1 MRNFIIFFHEKTGT
15 SPLVRLLDKFDL
27 ITILH
32 QENHTGFEPFDRHRC
47 GRMSLSNLKKCL
59 DIIFNQGPRNTEQ
72 LNRIYTATA
81 KRPLDII
88 CEKGVVGFKMRFTP
102 PNPYPLRIER
112 LPFCN
117 RLAERVFREHYFQS
131 FKEMMFDTLKR
142 HDVIV
147 LMAIRQDVLR
157 LGLSKYHGDGT
168 GEPGH
173 LQFKLARGAIAR
185 NEIGKIQVDCER
197 LEEII
202 SKCETL
208 HEENR
213 LLMEE
218 FKQLGIQAHPILYEE
233 FVTDKRGYLERL
245 FKILELDI
253 TSDEISQVLGQEEYI
268 KKVHSDDISEF
279 VENHEEVTSRF
290 ADRYVSW
297 R

>member
-1 MRNFIIFFHEKTGT
+1 MRNFIILFHEKTGT

-32 QENHTGFEPFDRHRC
+32 QENYTGFEPFDRHRC
-47 GRMSLSNLKKCL
+47 GRMTLNNLKKCL
-59 DIIFNQGPRNTEQ
+59 DIIFNQGPKNIEQ

-81 KRPLDII
+81 KRPFEII
-88 CEKGVVGFKMRFTP
+88 GEKGVVGFKMRFTP
-102 PNPYPLRIER
+102 PKPYPLHIEG
-112 LPFCN
+112 FAGWN
-117 RLAERVFREHYFQS
+117 RLAERFFREYYIPS
-131 FKEMMFDTLKR
+131 FKKMMFDTLKR
-142 HDVIV
+142 YNVIV
-147 LMAIRQDVLR
+147 LMAVRQDVLR

-173 LQFKLARGAIAR
+173 LQFKLARGAITR

-218 FKQLGIQAHPILYEE
+218 FKQAGNQIYPILYL
-233 FVTDKRGYLERL
+233 VLLYYLAL
-245 FKILELDI
+245 
-253 TSDEISQVLGQEEYI
+253 SQI
-268 KKVHSDDISEF
+268 F
-279 VENHEEVTSRF
+279 
-290 ADRYVSW
+290 
-297 R
+297 

>member
-1 MRNFIIFFHEKTGT
+1 MRSFIIFFHEKTGT

-27 ITILH
+27 ITIVH

-47 GRMSLSNLKKCL
+47 GRMTLNNLKKCL
-59 DIIFNQGPRNTEQ
+59 DIIFKQGPKNIEQ
-72 LNRIYTATA
+72 LNRIYMTTA

-88 CEKGVVGFKMRFTP
+88 DQKGVVGFKMRFTP
-102 PNPYPLRIER
+102 PSLYPFHIDG
-112 LPFCN
+112 LPLWN
-117 RLAERVFREHYFQS
+117 RLAEKFFRGYYIRS
-131 FKEMMFDTLKR
+131 FKKMMFDTLER
-142 HDVIV
+142 HNVTV
-147 LMAIRQDVLR
+147 LMAVRQDVMR

-173 LQFKLARGAIAR
+173 LQFKLARGIITK

-208 HEENR
+208 HEESR
-213 LLMEE
+213 LLMKE
-218 FKQLGIQAHPILYEE
+218 FKDAGIQSYPIIYED
-233 FVTDKRGYLERL
+233 FVTDKRDYLERL
-245 FKILELDI
+245 FGILELDI
-253 TSDEISQVLGQEEYI
+253 ADEEISRVLGQEEYI

-279 VENHEEVTSRF
+279 VENHEEVMNRF

>member
-1 MRNFIIFFHEKTGT
+1 MRNFIILFHEKTGT

-32 QENHTGFEPFDRHRC
+32 QENYTGFEPFDRHRC
-47 GRMSLSNLKKCL
+47 GRMTLNNLKKCL
-59 DIIFNQGPRNTEQ
+59 DIIFNQGPKNIEQ

-81 KRPLDII
+81 KRPLEII
-88 CEKGVVGFKMRFTP
+88 GEKGVVGFKMRFTP
-102 PNPYPLRIER
+102 PSPYPLHIDW
-112 LPFCN
+112 LPVWN
-117 RLAERVFREHYFQS
+117 RLAERFFRERCIKS
-131 FKEMMFDTLKR
+131 FKKMMFDTLKR
-142 HDVIV
+142 HNVIV
-147 LMAIRQDVLR
+147 LMAVRQDVLR

-173 LQFKLARGAIAR
+173 LQFKLARGAITR

-208 HEENR
+208 HEESR

-218 FKQLGIQAHPILYEE
+218 FKQAGIQIYPILYEE
-233 FVTDKRGYLERL
+233 FVTDKRSYLERL

-253 TSDEISQVLGQEEYI
+253 TSDEMSQALGQEEFF

-279 VENHEEVTSRF
+279 VENHEEVTTRF
-290 ADRYVSW
+290 ADRFISW

>member
-1 MRNFIIFFHEKTGT
+1 MRSFIIFFHEKTGT

-27 ITILH
+27 ISILH
-32 QENHTGFEPFDRHRC
+32 QKNYTGFEPFDRHKC
-47 GRMSLSNLKKCL
+47 GRMTLNNLKKCL
-59 DIIFNQGPRNTEQ
+59 DIIFNQGPKNIEQ

-88 CEKGVVGFKMRFTP
+88 GEKGVVGFKMRFTP
-102 PNPYPLRIER
+102 PNPDPFYIEE
-112 LPFCN
+112 LPGWN
-117 RLAERVFREHYFQS
+117 RFAKRHFQKYYIQS
-131 FKEMMFDTLKR
+131 FRKMMFETLKR

-147 LMAIRQDVLR
+147 LMAVRQDVLR

-185 NEIGKIQVDCER
+185 NEIGNIQVDCER
-197 LEEII
+197 LEKII
-202 SKCETL
+202 SKCESL

-213 LLMEE
+213 HLMGE
-218 FKQLGIQAHPILYEE
+218 FKQAGNQIHPILYED
-233 FVTDKRGYLERL
+233 FVTDKRSYLERL
-245 FKILELDI
+245 FRILELDI
-253 TSDEISQVLGQEEYI
+253 TSDEISQVLGQEEYF

-279 VENHEEVTSRF
+279 VVNHEEVMDRF
-290 ADRYVSW
+290 ADRFVSW

>member
-1 MRNFIIFFHEKTGT
+1 
-15 SPLVRLLDKFDL
+15 
-27 ITILH
+27 
-32 QENHTGFEPFDRHRC
+32 
-47 GRMSLSNLKKCL
+47 
-59 DIIFNQGPRNTEQ
+59 
-72 LNRIYTATA
+72 
-81 KRPLDII
+81 
-88 CEKGVVGFKMRFTP
+88 
-102 PNPYPLRIER
+102 
-112 LPFCN
+112 
-117 RLAERVFREHYFQS
+117 
-131 FKEMMFDTLKR
+131 MFDTLER
-142 HDVIV
+142 HNVIV
-147 LMAIRQDVLR
+147 LMAVRQDVLR

-173 LQFKLARGAIAR
+173 LQFKLARGVIAR

-218 FKQLGIQAHPILYEE
+218 FKQAGNQIHPILYED
-233 FVTDKRGYLERL
+233 FVTDKRSYLERL
-245 FKILELDI
+245 FRILELDI
-253 TSDEISQVLGQEEYI
+253 TSDEISHVLGQEEYY

-290 ADRYVSW
+290 ADRFVSW

>member
-27 ITILH
+27 VTVLH
-32 QENHTGFEPFDRHRC
+32 QINYTGFEPFDRHQC
-47 GRMSLSNLKKCL
+47 GRMTLNNLKKCL
-59 DIIFNQGPRNTEQ
+59 DIIFDQGPADNEQ

-88 CEKGVVGFKMRFTP
+88 GEKGAVGFKMRFTP
-102 PNPYPLRIER
+102 PNPYPLHIEG
-112 LPFCN
+112 LPVWN
-117 RLAERVFREHYFQS
+117 RGVERFFQEHYVKL
-131 FKEMMFDTLKR
+131 FKKMMFDTLKK
-142 HDVIV
+142 HDVVV
-147 LMAIRQDVLR
+147 LMAMRQDVLR

-173 LQFKLARGAIAR
+173 LQFKLARGTISR

-197 LEEII
+197 LEKII
-202 SKCETL
+202 SMCETL

-218 FKQLGIQAHPILYEE
+218 FKQAGNRIHRIIYED
-233 FVTDKRGYLERL
+233 FVSDKRSYLERL
-245 FKILELDI
+245 FRILELEI
-253 TSDEISQVLGQEEYI
+253 TSDEISQVLGQEEYF

-290 ADRYVSW
+290 DDRFISW